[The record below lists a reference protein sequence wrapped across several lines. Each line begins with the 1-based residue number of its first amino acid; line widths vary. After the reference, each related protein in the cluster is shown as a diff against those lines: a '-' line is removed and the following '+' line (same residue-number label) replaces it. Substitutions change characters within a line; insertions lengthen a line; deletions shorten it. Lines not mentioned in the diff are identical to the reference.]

1 MSPESTQLPLIE
13 NQANVFNLETNA
25 HHPPSPGQTAS
36 SLAQIQP
43 HAAGIDVG
51 ANSHWVCVPEHHE
64 QSVREFGCFT
74 TALNQLADWLETCGI
89 KSVAMESTGV
99 YWIPLFQIL
108 ESRGMEVCLVNARS
122 VKNVP
127 GRKTDVLDCQWIQ
140 QLHSFG
146 LLSASFRPDDQ
157 ICVLRSYIRHREAL
171 MRSSIVHVHRMQK
184 ALDQMNLHLHRV
196 LTDITGKTGMNI
208 IRAIVSGERN
218 PKHLASFRDPRV
230 KRSEADIAAALTG
243 NYREELLFIL
253 KQELSLYDTYRD
265 QMSQCDRE
273 IEQYLKQFE
282 DKIDEDD
289 LAAASSTRRRKPK
302 GNTPKF
308 DLHTHLYRIS
318 GVDFTQIAG
327 LDTLSVLNI
336 ISEVGLDPTR
346 FPSVKNFCSW
356 LGLSPGSNITGGKVK
371 NTKTRKVVNRA
382 ANAFRLAAQSLHHSN
397 SALGAYYRRLKS
409 RLGPAKAITATA
421 HKLARMF
428 YSLWRNGGSYV
439 DPGVDA
445 YEKQYQER
453 VMNNLQRRAKTLGCK
468 LVPLTSEGGLS
479 ESVS

>member
-1 MSPESTQLPLIE
+1 MSSKL
-13 NQANVFNLETNA
+13 
-25 HHPPSPGQTAS
+25 SPS
-36 SLAQIQP
+36 SLVQIQP

-51 ANSHWVCVPEHHE
+51 AESHWVCVPEHHE

-74 TALNQLADWLETCGI
+74 TQLNKLADWLEACGI

-108 ESRGMEVCLVNARS
+108 EGRGMEVCLVNARS

-146 LLSASFRPDDQ
+146 LLAASFRPSDQ
-157 ICVLRSYIRHREAL
+157 ICVLRSYIRHRENL
-171 MRSSIVHVHRMQK
+171 MRSGMVHVHRMQK

-196 LTDITGKTGMNI
+196 LSDITGKTGMSI
-208 IRAIVSGERN
+208 IRAIVAGERD
-218 PKHLASFRDPRV
+218 PKYLATFRDPRV
-230 KRSEADIAAALTG
+230 KRSQEDIAAALTG
-243 NYREELLFIL
+243 NYRDELLFIL
-253 KQELSLYDTYRD
+253 KQELSLYDIYRD
-265 QMSQCDRE
+265 QMSQCDDE
-273 IEQYLKQFE
+273 IEQYLKQFDDQIE
-282 DKIDEDD
+282 VDVVDEKPPT
-289 LAAASSTRRRKPK
+289 TRRRKPK

-308 DLHTHLYRIS
+308 DLHSHLYRIS
-318 GVDFTQIAG
+318 GVDFTQIDG

-336 ISEVGLDPTR
+336 LSEIGLDPTR
-346 FPSVKNFCSW
+346 FPSVKHFSSW
-356 LGLSPGSNITGGKVK
+356 LGLCPGSHITGGKVK
-371 NTKTRKVVNRA
+371 STKTRKVVNRA
-382 ANAFRLAAQSLHHSN
+382 ANAFRLAAQSLHHSH

-428 YSLWRNGGSYV
+428 YRLWSKGGHYV
-439 DPGVDA
+439 DPGVDT
-445 YEKQYQER
+445 YEMQYKER
-453 VMNNLQRRAKTLGCK
+453 VLNNLQRKAKTLGYQLIPK
-468 LVPLTSEGGLS
+468 PSEENLI